1 MEARRRAEEGK
12 VRLEARLGP
21 EAGEP
26 AWRYEGRLAG
36 CQQNDSKQLIAWIV
50 DTLIPRGEECA
61 NGRAIDL

>member
-1 MEARRRAEEGK
+1 MTREGEEERKRARGGRRRDGEEGK

-36 CQQNDSKQLIAWIV
+36 CQQDDSKQLIAWIV
-50 DTLIPRGEECA
+50 DI
-61 NGRAIDL
+61 

>member
-1 MEARRRAEEGK
+1 MAEEGK

-36 CQQNDSKQLIAWIV
+36 CQQDDSKQLIAWIV
-50 DTLIPRGEECA
+50 DIDTQ
-61 NGRAIDL
+61 GRRMRQWTSY